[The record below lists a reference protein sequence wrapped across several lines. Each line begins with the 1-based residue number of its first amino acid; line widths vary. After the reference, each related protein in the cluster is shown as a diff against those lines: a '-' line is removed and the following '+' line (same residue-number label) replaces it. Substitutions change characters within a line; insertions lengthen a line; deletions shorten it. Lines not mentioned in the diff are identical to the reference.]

1 MFLARRNLT
10 AHPLRSFL
18 TALAITLGVAMV
30 LAAAIIGQAAS
41 EQANNLAEASDPRID
56 LEVFARDDKPFSADT
71 LAAIRANKGVE
82 LASPSLSLDASVSN
96 LQPPISLSLLGVEP
110 AAYQPLRKPEL
121 VNGAFLSEDNAI
133 VVPAALAIRN
143 SWRTGDEIQLE
154 SGDRV
159 VTVKIGGRLKVES
172 GTTLGAAPPALV
184 PLAIAQQL
192 AGAPGQIDHVEIQ
205 LRAGA
210 DLEKTRAELA
220 SALGAELAVAQASV
234 VGRPS
239 FSTLTI
245 QALLALVGVIILFA
259 AGFVI
264 ANAFGMSITA
274 RLKEFGSL
282 RTLGMTRRDTLNLV
296 LLEAGVVGLAGVVGG
311 VLIGMGI
318 AWVALW
324 AIGYGTTLSVPLW
337 AVAFSLAMGLTVT
350 LLSALIP
357 AWQASRIS
365 PMEAV
370 RAESGQT
377 LKVSKTFRVSGRIGG
392 AALVLIILGLGV
404 FGFLGRPDLTTGLVV
419 LLPSMVVLLA
429 AMALLMPALV
439 APVATL
445 VQPLLQRWPGG
456 TAGRLAADNLRRNP
470 VRAALTAAAM
480 TAGLTMIIA
489 ISGLVTAFFKG
500 GLQVF
505 VGQVHEDRVIWP
517 GLASADFRFDNVME
531 AFIDAPPQNPEMVAR
546 LKELEQTGAIEL
558 IDYDM
563 APVPSELGA
572 LPNYPGVFAEPEAFI
587 RSGDFDFIEGNPADA
602 LKLMQ
607 RGRAVLIAPGTAARL
622 NVHVGDDVKVQ
633 TPKGEV
639 AFTVAGVGGVWW
651 VMAVFPYADG
661 QTYFGVGEP
670 TFLGIV
676 AQAGPDKEAA
686 LQRVDAIVKDYPA
699 SALNLNPADAAG
711 LETFNTLYD
720 QLALVLNALLLMAV
734 VVAALGVVNTL
745 VISVT
750 ERKREIGMLRV
761 IGATQRQ
768 VRQMVMAE
776 GATLG
781 LLSVIFA
788 IVLSLIILL
797 AFILLVGNNGMAS
810 LGISFS
816 GQQWVETFLVAL
828 RDMSKAALVCL
839 FIAPLVAALAAY
851 YPARQAAAMDVID
864 ATRSEQ
870 LTLQPPSVRRAEGE
884 DIEERALPRSLPLFL
899 TQKSLEQQRTRAVLS
914 VIAITLGA
922 TMTVAGDVLSKSII
936 GVVTRT
942 EDLRAIGEG
951 LWSQLDPAF
960 KGIGAG
966 IMLAAGFLVFNT
978 FAMSI
983 TQRRQQIG
991 ALRSLGMTRGQV
1003 LRMVLTEALVIGG
1016 VGTLLGLVLGPFLGQ
1031 GIIVFMR
1038 SLDNPILNAF
1048 APSQPSLISFILAAV
1063 MGLGI
1068 TVLASLMPAR
1078 QAMRLSPLVALRAQD
1093 IPGIERNPNRL
1104 GLAGLLLCSL
1114 LTAYLVFSPPAR
1126 WLQPPYDQ
1134 LTAVAISAL
1143 WIAGLALMLPALVDV
1158 LAHGARWLFGAL
1170 RLSSAVFRLMADNLQ
1185 RGRGRVLLTVATLA
1199 VSLTMIGALTGF
1211 IQFYLFEFFG
1221 PKLDAL
1227 KQEGAWVASTMEL
1240 EGGLA
1245 GYADM
1250 ESLRMSPEAIAA
1262 MRATAGE
1269 RANVIPFG
1277 FVIVP
1282 ELSFMG
1288 DTYFSFIINPQAL
1301 REAGSLF
1308 MTFKHGDWDT
1318 ALPILER
1325 GCGVLMTPA
1334 IAARNNV
1341 SDVGDT
1347 FTVTSRYGQVE
1358 CTVAGIG
1365 STFVGA
1371 TIISET
1377 AQDSFDKGDPFTL
1390 FIQSRPGV
1398 DSAQLEAVLQKT
1410 ADQYGVHMMR
1420 MSRYTEIMLSVFD
1433 NVPTLFN
1440 AFLLMAVLAAALGVV
1455 NTTLLSVTERRREF
1469 GQLRA
1474 LGATRAQVRAVVVGE
1489 AALMGFL
1496 GGFVGLVASVGLT
1509 VIFATVYGGGSVG
1522 VENYQPWA
1530 AAFRTLPK
1538 VLPTSLMGVL
1548 ASPLICALA
1557 AYFPAN
1563 SILRG
1568 AAIETLRPEQ
1578 PQPITRRQIVG
1589 LLNRGS
1595 IQTRFAA
1602 GTAVLLLAVLAG
1614 LITVV
1619 TRHTG
1624 NYLESQHRE
1633 VMSAMAGWNAT
1644 TLELALPADART
1656 LDLTA
1661 LQSSQQFDADAML
1674 RFRSLIDDMTEGGL
1688 EDFVIA
1694 DREDIVL
1701 FSLDQRQIGS
1711 TLTSLESADK
1721 TVVRAVSVEGDS
1733 TPRLAASAP
1742 VRNRDDELVGSV
1754 RFTLRLTELKEFL
1767 ERMRNTLWTA
1777 GGAILVLGLLA
1788 SWALSAPFSG
1798 AVRRFGAQAA
1808 RVGQGLYSPL
1818 PASRRRWPIPETSI
1832 RARLTILMTLLVAA
1846 LVGGMGLVVIP
1857 IERDQLESTTKDSVL
1872 TAAQWIS
1879 DAISESLG
1887 QDPALDQG
1895 FDLASVLTTAQ
1906 NIDLATLQELTE
1918 QTRGETI
1925 AYLALVNTDGE
1936 IVVADKLALMGEQG
1950 ETAARPQIADGEWRD
1965 EAIWIVSTPLRR
1977 GREGEQVGTLSF
1989 GVRRATIEA
1998 FLNESRNLFWLV
2010 GLSAVLAGVLLA
2022 QALGGAVAAPVE
2034 AMVAGTRQVARGDL
2048 GVRFRSDS
2056 RDELAQL
2063 GAAFN
2068 QMVAGLRERERLRDL
2083 FGRYVS
2089 REVSEAV
2096 MSGRVSLAGERQTIT
2111 CLYCDM
2117 RGSTAF
2123 AEQYKPEEVMA
2134 ALNQYFEVII
2144 LAVEA
2149 HGGIVNRFVGDEAVC
2164 LFGAP
2169 TECADHAER
2178 AVQAALSMREGL
2190 AYLNQKRSTLNLP
2203 TLRFG
2208 MGLNTG
2214 DVVAGATGSE
2224 ERQEYTVI
2232 GDAMNLGARIQD
2244 LNKTFPDYDIL
2255 LSEFTLAAL
2264 PGAERYNFADLGP
2277 VEIRGKSQ
2285 PVRVSGLVGT
2295 KSR

>member
-1 MFLARRNLT
+1 MFLVRRNLT

-30 LAAAIIGQAAS
+30 LAAAIVGQAANDS
-41 EQANNLAEASDPRID
+41 AANLNTGTVRFD
-56 LEVFARDDKPFSADT
+56 LEITARDGRALGDEMLAQLRAYPNIQQSEISNQRSVLIVLREDVDLSAF
-71 LAAIRANKGVE
+71 R
-82 LASPSLSLDASVSN
+82 
-96 LQPPISLSLLGVEP
+96 
-110 AAYQPLRKPEL
+110 
-121 VNGAFLSEDNAI
+121 
-133 VVPAALAIRN
+133 AALAN
-143 SWRTGDEIQLE
+143 D
-154 SGDRV
+154 
-159 VTVKIGGRLKVES
+159 
-172 GTTLGAAPPALV
+172 LGADYV
-184 PLAIAQQL
+184 
-192 AGAPGQIDHVEIQ
+192 
-205 LRAGA
+205 
-210 DLEKTRAELA
+210 
-220 SALGAELAVAQASV
+220 VAQAVNPGGVQFSV
-234 VGRPS
+234 RV
-239 FSTLTI
+239 L
-245 QALLALVGVIILFA
+245 QALLAFVGIIILFA
-259 AGFVI
+259 AVYVI
-264 ANAFGMSITA
+264 ANAFAMSLTA
-274 RLKEFGSL
+274 RQKEIGAL
-282 RTLGMTRRDTLNLV
+282 RALGMTRRQILLTVLMEAGSLGVAGAAAGMLVGPALAWLV
-296 LLEAGVVGLAGVVGG
+296 LWVQGFTEYFTLPGWALILAPLVGLLATLVAA
-311 VLIGMGI
+311 LQPAFRASRLSPLETLRSTSHTTIYPARQTFLRLALFII
-318 AWVALW
+318 ATLAL
-324 AIGYGTTLSVPLW
+324 TL
-337 AVAFSLAMGLTVT
+337 FSFLARPDFITG
-350 LLSALIP
+350 ALI
-357 AWQASRIS
+357 
-365 PMEAV
+365 
-370 RAESGQT
+370 
-377 LKVSKTFRVSGRIGG
+377 
-392 AALVLIILGLGV
+392 VL
-404 FGFLGRPDLTTGLVV
+404 
-419 LLPSMVVLLA
+419 
-429 AMALLMPALV
+429 PALV
-439 APVATL
+439 MVLGLAVWTLPAFIAPLANAA
-445 VQPLLQRWPGG
+445 QPLLIRWLGA
-456 TAGRLAADNLRRNP
+456 AGRLAAGNLRRHP
-470 VRAALTAAAM
+470 GRAAVTAGAL
-480 TAGLTMIIA
+480 TAGLTMMIA
-489 ISGLVTAFFKG
+489 TSGLITAILKG

-505 VGQVHEDRVIWP
+505 GTLIIEDRVVLPIFT
-517 GLASADFRFDNVME
+517 GVMRLDNAMVY
-531 AFIDAPPQNPEMVAR
+531 FTGAPPLPAPLRAELQA
-546 LKELEQTGAIEL
+546 LAATGDIELERIAFLPIPNTL
-558 IDYDM
+558 
-563 APVPSELGA
+563 SA
-572 LPNYPGVFAEPEAFI
+572 LPNYPGLFLDPEPFLKHGGFEFFEGDPDEAL
-587 RSGDFDFIEGNPADA
+587 A
-602 LKLMQ
+602 LFQ
-607 RGRAVLIAPGTAARL
+607 RGRAVLIQPMVAERL
-622 NVHVGDDVKVQ
+622 NLHVGD
-633 TPKGEV
+633 TV
-639 AFTVAGVGGVWW
+639 ALETSQGLVDFTVAGVGGIAWN
-651 VMAVFPYADG
+651 MPAFSYADG
-661 QTYFGVGEP
+661 QTYFNAGEP
-670 TFLGIV
+670 PFYGVFV
-676 AQAGPDKEAA
+676 AEGRDKDAVLE
-686 LQRVDAIVKDYPA
+686 RVDNLVADYDGLQSLSLVK
-699 SALNLNPADAAG
+699 S
-711 LETFNTLYD
+711 LERSVFFEMLD
-720 QLALVLNALLLMAV
+720 DLILLVNALLLLAV
-734 VVAALGVVNTL
+734 IVAALGVVNTML
-745 VISVT
+745 VNVS
-750 ERKREIGMLRV
+750 ERQREIALLRA

-768 VRQMVMAE
+768 VRRAVLAE
-776 GATLG
+776 AALLG
-781 LLSVIFA
+781 IFA
-788 IVLSLIILL
+788 ALAAAAFSALLFVVYVIVFLPNGPASMGLRITL
-797 AFILLVGNNGMAS
+797 A
-810 LGISFS
+810 
-816 GQQWVETFLVAL
+816 EFLPIMGPGF
-828 RDMSKAALVCL
+828 RDMGLMALAAL
-839 FIAPLVAALAAY
+839 FFAPALAALAAY
-851 YPARQAAAMDVID
+851 WPARQAAALDVAE
-864 ATRSEQ
+864 ATRSEE
-870 LTLQPPSVRRAEGE
+870 LSLRPAPTRRAEGE
-884 DIEERALPRSLPLFL
+884 DVEERALPRSLPLFL

-922 TMTVAGDVLSKSII
+922 TMTVAGDVLAKSII

-951 LWSQLDPAF
+951 LWSQLDPMF

-966 IMLAAGFLVFNT
+966 VMLAAGFLIFNT

-1003 LRMVLTEALVIGG
+1003 LRMVLAEALFIGG
-1016 VGTLLGLVLGPFLGQ
+1016 VGTGLGLVLGPFFGQ
-1031 GIIVFMR
+1031 GIIAFMR

-1048 APSQPSLISFILAAV
+1048 APSQPSPISFILAAV

-1068 TVLASLMPAR
+1068 TVLASLVPAR

-1114 LTAYLVFSPPAR
+1114 LTVYLSLSPPAL
-1126 WLQPPYDQ
+1126 WLQPPFDSIG
-1134 LTAVAISAL
+1134 AVIAATL
-1143 WIAGLALMLPALVDV
+1143 WIIGLALTLPALVGV
-1158 LAHGARWLFGAL
+1158 MGTSLRPWLARLWGATG
-1170 RLSSAVFRLMADNLQ
+1170 RLMADNFQ
-1185 RGRGRVLLTVATLA
+1185 RGRGRVLLTVVTLA
-1199 VSLTMIGALTGF
+1199 ISLTMIGSLTGF
-1211 IQFYLFEFFG
+1211 IQFFAFEFFG

-1227 KQEGAWVASTMEL
+1227 KQEGAWAVSMMEI

-1250 ESLRMSPEAIAA
+1250 ESLRMSPEVIAA
-1262 MRATAGE
+1262 MRTTTGE
-1269 RANVIPFG
+1269 RGNFVPFG

-1301 REAGSLF
+1301 REAGPLF
-1308 MTFKHGDWDT
+1308 MTFKQGDWDT
-1318 ALPILER
+1318 AMPILER
-1325 GCGVLMTPA
+1325 GCGVLMMPV

-1341 SDVGDT
+1341 SDVGDA
-1347 FTVTSRYGQVE
+1347 FTVTSRYGPVT

-1371 TIISET
+1371 TIISDV
-1377 AQDSFDKGDPFTL
+1377 AKDQFDKGDPFTL
-1390 FIQSRPGV
+1390 FIQSHPGI
-1398 DSAQLEAVLQKT
+1398 DSAQLEADLQKT

-1420 MSRYTEIMLSVFD
+1420 MSRYTELMLTVFD
-1433 NVPTLFN
+1433 NLPVLFN

-1509 VIFATVYGGGSVG
+1509 IIFATVYGGSSVG

-1538 VLPTSLMGVL
+1538 VWPTGLVGVL

-1557 AYFPAN
+1557 AYLPAN
-1563 SILRG
+1563 AVLRG
-1568 AAIETLRPEQ
+1568 AAIETLNPEQ
-1578 PQPITRRQIVG
+1578 PQPITRRQITG

-1595 IQTRFAA
+1595 IQTRFAL

-1624 NYLESQHRE
+1624 SYLEAQHRD

-1644 TLELALPADART
+1644 TLELALPGDAQT

-1661 LQSSQQFDADAML
+1661 LQSGQQFDADAML

-1688 EDFVIA
+1688 EDFAIA

-1701 FSLDQRQIGS
+1701 FSLDQRQVGA
-1711 TLTSLESADK
+1711 TLAPLESADK
-1721 TVVRAVSVEGDS
+1721 TVVRAVSVEGDG

-1742 VRNRDDELVGSV
+1742 IHNRDDELVGSV

-1767 ERMRNTLWTA
+1767 DRMRNTLWAA

-1832 RARLTILMTLLVAA
+1832 RTRLTILMTLLVAA

-1895 FDLASVLTTAQ
+1895 FDLASMLTTTQ

-1925 AYLALVNTDGE
+1925 AYIALADTEGE
-1936 IVVADKLALMGEQG
+1936 IIVSDKLALMGEQG
-1950 ETAARPQIADGEWRD
+1950 QIAARAQITDGEWRD
-1965 EAIWIVSTPLRR
+1965 EAIWIASTPLRR

-1989 GVRRATIEA
+1989 GVRRAAIET

-2010 GLSAVLAGVLLA
+2010 GLIAVLAGVLLA

-2048 GVRFRSDS
+2048 SARFRSDS

-2063 GAAFN
+2063 GVAFN

-2144 LAVEA
+2144 LATEA
-2149 HGGIVNRFVGDEAVC
+2149 YGGIVNRFVGDEAVC

-2190 AYLNQKRSTLNLP
+2190 AYLNHKRSTLNLP
-2203 TLRFG
+2203 TLKFG
-2208 MGLNTG
+2208 IGLNTG
-2214 DVVAGATGSE
+2214 EVVAGATGSE

-2255 LSEFTLAAL
+2255 LSEFTHAVLGKAV
-2264 PGAERYNFADLGP
+2264 GDYKFVDLGP
-2277 VEIRGKSQ
+2277 VEIRGKSL
-2285 PVRVSGLVGT
+2285 PVRVFGLA
-2295 KSR
+2295 